1 MCVYSSYKCEGLK
14 LMRQTRIFFLAMFLA
29 LSLIGC
35 NKEPLKFRN
44 MIEAD
49 QYVRNNIS
57 KMKWS
62 DFQMLLSEKNDVTS
76 DDFNYI
82 KDILSKSEKT
92 SHVEVKRQLYR
103 FDENYDLMYVVEWES
118 KDQLLYIKDIHYI
131 KE

>member
-1 MCVYSSYKCEGLK
+1 
-14 LMRQTRIFFLAMFLA
+14 MRQTRIVFLAMFLV

-57 KMKWS
+57 KMNWS
-62 DFQMLLSEKNDVTS
+62 DFQMLLSEKNEVTS

-82 KDILSKSEKT
+82 RNILSKSEKT
-92 SHVEVKRQLYR
+92 SHVEVKSKLYR
-103 FDENYDLMYVVEWES
+103 FDENYDLMYVVEWEI
-118 KDQLLYIKDIHYI
+118 KERLLYIKDIHYI